1 MEIDRIEKI
10 EGLIDKL
17 IKDKAKELY
26 PNMSKLPNLRYI
38 EDENLKTL
46 LELRAYIEIMKD
58 TCKDTN

>member
-10 EGLIDKL
+10 ERLIDKL

-58 TCKDTN
+58 ICKDTN

>member
-58 TCKDTN
+58 ICKDTN

>member
-46 LELRAYIEIMKD
+46 LELRAYIKIMKD
-58 TCKDTN
+58 TCIDTN